1 MRTLFILL
9 LASTLSIG
17 SFAQDTTQV
26 YNSVEQSAGKF
37 DKSKL
42 YYGGYMS
49 LSFGSY
55 TVIGIS
61 PLVGYKF
68 TPKLSSGVQLS
79 YEYSSY
85 NDNSSSNYGGSVFAR
100 YRVVPKIYTHA
111 EFSTVNYEIY
121 NFNGKDRKWVPFLFL
136 GGGFSQ
142 PISKNTWLTAQV
154 LFDVLQNENSP
165 YKDWEPFFSIGV
177 GVGF

>member
-1 MRTLFILL
+1 MKTFFISMLAILL
-9 LASTLSIG
+9 SFG

-26 YNSVEQSAGKF
+26 SNSDEETAGKF

-79 YEYSSY
+79 YEYSS
-85 NDNSSSNYGGSVFAR
+85 
-100 YRVVPKIYTHA
+100 
-111 EFSTVNYEIY
+111 
-121 NFNGKDRKWVPFLFL
+121 
-136 GGGFSQ
+136 
-142 PISKNTWLTAQV
+142 
-154 LFDVLQNENSP
+154 
-165 YKDWEPFFSIGV
+165 
-177 GVGF
+177 